1 LACKADEGPAIA
13 DAVVEVRWEVLPGA
27 FVVAAIAFAALS
39 NELPA
44 IARPV
49 AAVESDAFAAASVVA
64 ADFVAVDVVPAVAV
78 AVVADADAGV
88 RSSGVGKKPYH
99 YQD

>member
-13 DAVVEVRWEVLPGA
+13 DAVVEIRWEVLPRA

-49 AAVESDAFAAASVVA
+49 AAVESAGFAAASVVA
-64 ADFVAVDVVPAVAV
+64 ADFVAVAVVV

>member
-1 LACKADEGPAIA
+1 LACKADEGQAIA
-13 DAVVEVRWEVLPGA
+13 DAVVEVRWEVLPRA

-49 AAVESDAFAAASVVA
+49 AAVESAGFAAASVVA
-64 ADFVAVDVVPAVAV
+64 
-78 AVVADADAGV
+78 
-88 RSSGVGKKPYH
+88 VGAEMGRKLRTG
-99 YQD
+99 